1 MDNKVNDSGIDG
13 YLSVKDAA
21 IELGLSYKSVQRH
34 VKNGALKAK
43 KVSGV
48 YFIPQAEVERFKP
61 RLSGRPRSS
70 VPQWRFSPE
79 GNLQIG
85 TSVEASLRE
94 GVSEQEF
101 VRVLE
106 KIKRSEAYLFEG
118 TIARYVLSEQED
130 LRHVQFLFIWRETV
144 MPEPAAI
151 ERALAALGNALT
163 SVLAWEEARITTQR
177 IWMHT

>member
-1 MDNKVNDSGIDG
+1 MDNDEKNSGIEG

-21 IELGLSYKSVQRH
+21 LELGISYKSVQRH
-34 VKNGALKAK
+34 VKNGALKATK
-43 KVSGV
+43 MSGV
-48 YFIPQAEVERFKP
+48 YFIPRAEVERFKP

-94 GVSEQEF
+94 GVSEEEF
-101 VRVLE
+101 VRALE
-106 KIKRSEAYLFEG
+106 KVKRSELYLFEG
-118 TIARYVLSEQED
+118 TIARYVMSDERD
-130 LRHVQFLFIWRETV
+130 LRRVQFLFVWRETV
-144 MPEPAAI
+144 MPEQAQI
-151 ERALAALGNALT
+151 EQALAELGKALT
-163 SVLAWEEARITTQR
+163 SVLAWETASSVTKR